1 MTRKATV
8 LTLHL
13 QILFVD
19 YCNSKRETYEDTFIM
34 FQPDIILFIALY

>member
-1 MTRKATV
+1 MACKATD

-13 QILFVD
+13 QILIVD

-34 FQPDIILFIALY
+34 FQPDIILFLALY